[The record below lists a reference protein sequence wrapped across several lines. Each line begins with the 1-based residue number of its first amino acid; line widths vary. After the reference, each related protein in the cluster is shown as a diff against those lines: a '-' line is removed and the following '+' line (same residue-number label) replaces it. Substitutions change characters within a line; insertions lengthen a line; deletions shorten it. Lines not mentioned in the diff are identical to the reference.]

1 MKRPFLPLLLVIG
14 VCAASG
20 IVQQRRV
27 GLLREEHLKL
37 SAELVSNGLPAKKPR
52 GRNTFADIVRNQGAE
67 DFDSVARRILEKAP
81 TLEEKVTFANELPS
95 FATDE
100 NTGRWL
106 EWMSSN
112 LPADRLAEP
121 VAALVREWTRQDYQA
136 AGNWLAAAPESPVKH
151 AAVLA
156 YAGAVAEYEPQVA
169 GQWAMT
175 LPPGPVREEALK
187 TIYQNWPVDDP
198 VGAAAFAREHGM
210 D

>member
-1 MKRPFLPLLLVIG
+1 MKRPFLLVILVIG
-14 VCAASG
+14 VCVVSG

-27 GLLREEHLKL
+27 GLLREEHRKL
-37 SAELVSNGLPAKKPR
+37 SAELVSRGMPATMPR
-52 GRNTFADIVRNQGAE
+52 KRNAIVDIVRNQGAD
-67 DFDSVARRILEKAP
+67 DFDSVSRRILERQP

-100 NTGRWL
+100 DTGRWI

-112 LPADRLAEP
+112 LPADSLAEQ
-121 VAALVREWTRQDYQA
+121 VAALLREWTRQDYQA
-136 AGNWLAAAPESPVKH
+136 AGNWLAAAPESPAKH

-175 LPPGPVREEALK
+175 LPRGPVREEALK
-187 TIYQNWPVDDP
+187 TIYQNWPIDDP

-210 D
+210 E